1 VRHATSDEGHY
12 QESETLNRQ
21 VLDIRRRV
29 YGPDDPIT
37 ARSIYNLTCLA
48 ALAGRH
54 DEALSLLSEAVEHGF
69 STQDT
74 VEIENDADLK
84 SLHGNARFE
93 RMVADAKRRAETS
106 R

>member
-1 VRHATSDEGHY
+1 MACDKVSAQADCERAFSLRDY
-12 QESETLNRQ
+12 
-21 VLDIRRRV
+21 D
-29 YGPDDPIT
+29 
-37 ARSIYNLTCLA
+37 
-48 ALAGRH
+48 LAGRH

-93 RMVADAKRRAETS
+93 RIVADAKRRAETS